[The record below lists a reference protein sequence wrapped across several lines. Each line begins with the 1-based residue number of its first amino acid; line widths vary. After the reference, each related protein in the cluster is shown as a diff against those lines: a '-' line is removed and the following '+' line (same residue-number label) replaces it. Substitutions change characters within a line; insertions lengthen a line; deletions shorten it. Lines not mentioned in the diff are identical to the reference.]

1 MCSRCLKFSNLPN
14 FKRGDNGTE
23 SAWLKM
29 TLSPLR
35 VLPSAFYSLP
45 SVQRWRLSFYLSQ
58 KLFSHF
64 CLFLIFSPLCF
75 NPSELICG
83 KKNFSCS
90 NSTLFFLQSKR
101 HSYLHLWHQ
110 TLEKAFLTVL
120 SLSSWLKWIELNGFL
135 KDYMSFHKKAESFTF
150 LHVPLQPMWRQQ
162 LEASFISWATCLI
175 CSCGLATTYWAKPR
189 RCQPASSPTWPWPW
203 ARSLL
208 GCLKAKVRP
217 MMCFHF

>member
-1 MCSRCLKFSNLPN
+1 MEAFILLIPKAFFSFLSLSHIFSSLFQPIWANLWKEKLLLLKFNT
-14 FKRGDNGTE
+14 F
-23 SAWLKM
+23 
-29 TLSPLR
+29 
-35 VLPSAFYSLP
+35 
-45 SVQRWRLSFYLSQ
+45 
-58 KLFSHF
+58 
-64 CLFLIFSPLCF
+64 
-75 NPSELICG
+75 
-83 KKNFSCS
+83 
-90 NSTLFFLQSKR
+90 FFLQSKR

-110 TLEKAFLTVL
+110 TLENAFLTVL

>member
-1 MCSRCLKFSNLPN
+1 MKEHFSALIFFFFFFFTKRTVFCISANLYMCSRCLKFSNLPN

-90 NSTLFFLQSKR
+90 NSTLFF
-101 HSYLHLWHQ
+101 
-110 TLEKAFLTVL
+110 FC
-120 SLSSWLKWIELNGFL
+120 NP
-135 KDYMSFHKKAESFTF
+135 KDIVICTCGTKHWKKLF
-150 LHVPLQPMWRQQ
+150 
-162 LEASFISWATCLI
+162 
-175 CSCGLATTYWAKPR
+175 
-189 RCQPASSPTWPWPW
+189 
-203 ARSLL
+203 
-208 GCLKAKVRP
+208 
-217 MMCFHF
+217 